1 MPTFAFTGGGNG
13 KRICI
18 LGASGGVG
26 TLAVQIAHAENMIVT
41 ATCGTDS
48 VDLIKSLGADVVI
61 DYRKD
66 NLTEKFTGQSFDIIL
81 DAAGLGA
88 DYATKMPWKFSQY
101 VTLQPPVANDTDRYG
116 LVLGSLKS
124 AFTFVKSNTQ
134 TICSHRGLL
143 KWGFFIPAPQG
154 IEFIRKHVENGKLRS
169 ITDSVYEF
177 NSMKEAFRK
186 VADGHLRGK
195 IIVKVKSEQ

>member
-1 MPTFAFTGGGNG
+1 MEIINLSGGGSG
-13 KRICI
+13 KRVCI

-48 VDLIKSLGADVVI
+48 VDLVKSLGADTVI

-66 NLTEKFTGQSFDIIL
+66 NLTEKFTGQSYDIIL

-88 DYATKMPWKFSQY
+88 DYATKMPWKFGQY
-101 VTLQPPVANDTDRYG
+101 ITLLPPVANDTDKYG
-116 LVLGSLKS
+116 LIFGSFKS
-124 AFTFVKSNTQ
+124 AFTFLSGNARTL
-134 TICSHRGLL
+134 CARRGLL
-143 KWGFFIPAPQG
+143 KWGFFVPAPQG
-154 IEFIRKHVENGKLRS
+154 IEFIRNHVENGKIRPVL
-169 ITDSVYEF
+169 DSVYDF
-177 NSMKEAFRK
+177 DLMKEAFQK

-195 IIVKVKSEQ
+195 VIVKVKSEL

>member
-1 MPTFAFTGGGNG
+1 MKINSTGGGSG
-13 KRICI
+13 KRVCI

-48 VDLIKSLGADVVI
+48 VELVKSLGADVVI
-61 DYRKD
+61 DYRKE

-88 DYATKMPWKFSQY
+88 DYATKMPWSFCQY
-101 VTLQPPVANDTDRYG
+101 ITLQPPVANDTDNYG
-116 LVLGSLKS
+116 LIFGSVKS
-124 AFTFVKSNTQ
+124 AFTFVTSNVK
-134 TICSHRGLL
+134 TIYASRGLV
-143 KWGFFIPAPQG
+143 KWGFFVPSPHG
-154 IEFIRKHVENGKLRS
+154 IEFIRKHLEDGKIRP
-169 ITDSVYEF
+169 IIDSVYDF
-177 NSMKEAFRK
+177 DLMKEAYQK

-195 IIVKVKSEQ
+195 VIVKVKSQQ

>member
-1 MPTFAFTGGGNG
+1 MVDIFWFTGGGSG
-13 KRICI
+13 KRVCI

-48 VDLIKSLGADVVI
+48 VELIKNLGADVVY

-66 NLTEKFTGQSFDIIL
+66 NLTEKFKGKTFDIIL

-88 DYATKMPWKFSQY
+88 DYASKMPWNFSQY
-101 VTLQPPVANDTDRYG
+101 ITLQPPVANDTDNYG
-116 LVLGSLKS
+116 LVFGSLKS
-124 AFTFVKSNTQ
+124 AFTFVSNNVR
-134 TICSHRGLL
+134 TICTHCGTL
-143 KWGFFIPAPQG
+143 KWGFFVPSPHG
-154 IEFIRKHVENGKLRS
+154 IEFIRKHVENGKVRS
-169 ITDSVYEF
+169 ITDSVYDF
-177 NSMKEAFRK
+177 DSMKEAFRK

-195 IIVKVKSEQ
+195 VVVKVKK